1 MSTLEEKQF
10 YLDLGQRLLN
20 LRSEAGLKKTDIA
33 EKLGVNTSILSEAEN
48 HGKKLSAFRL
58 SQILDVMGYE
68 VHYVK
73 KNPNP
78 LLSK

>member
-10 YLDLGQRLLN
+10 YTDLGQKLLN
-20 LRSEAGLKKTDIA
+20 LRSEAGIKKTEIA

-48 HGKKLSAFRL
+48 HGKKLSAYRL
-58 SQILDVMGYE
+58 TQILDVLGYE
-68 VHYVK
+68 LSYVK

-78 LLSK
+78 SPSN